1 MKMAEKKMKV
11 MTILGTRP
19 EIIRLSSTLKKCD
32 QYFDHVLVHTGQ
44 NWDYTLNEI
53 FFEDLGLRSPD
64 YFLESAGVHLGE
76 TIGNIIAKSYEV
88 IKKEKPDAL
97 LILGDTNSALS
108 AISAKRLKVPIFH
121 MEAGNRCWDWNVS
134 EMINRKI
141 VDHISDI
148 NLPYTEHAR
157 RYLLS
162 EGLDGKTI
170 FVTGSPMREVID
182 EHMEKI
188 QSSDVL
194 TRLNLKEN
202 NYILVSAHREENID
216 IEENFISLMSAINDM
231 AEKYQM
237 PVIYSTHPRSRKFID
252 QRNFKFHPLVQTLKP
267 FGFLDYN
274 KLQMN
279 AYCVLSDSGTL
290 SEESAMLNFPG
301 VLIRTSTERPEV
313 LDKGTIVIGGITTK
327 DISQA
332 LEMAVSMKENQEK
345 LSIPADYLDEN
356 VSIKVVKLIQS
367 YAKIVNMTVWG
378 KNLL

>member
-1 MKMAEKKMKV
+1 
-11 MTILGTRP
+11 
-19 EIIRLSSTLKKCD
+19 
-32 QYFDHVLVHTGQ
+32 
-44 NWDYTLNEI
+44 
-53 FFEDLGLRSPD
+53 
-64 YFLESAGVHLGE
+64 
-76 TIGNIIAKSYEV
+76 
-88 IKKEKPDAL
+88 
-97 LILGDTNSALS
+97 
-108 AISAKRLKVPIFH
+108 
-121 MEAGNRCWDWNVS
+121 
-134 EMINRKI
+134 
-141 VDHISDI
+141 
-148 NLPYTEHAR
+148 
-157 RYLLS
+157 
-162 EGLDGKTI
+162 
-170 FVTGSPMREVID
+170 MREVID
-182 EHMEKI
+182 EHLEKI

-231 AEKYQM
+231 AKKYQM

-252 QRNFKFHPLVQTLKP
+252 QRNFKFHSLVQTLKP

-332 LEMAVSMKENQEK
+332 LEMAIAMKENQEK
-345 LSIPADYLDEN
+345 VAMPDDYLDEN

-367 YAKIVNMTVWG
+367 YAKIVNKTVWG
-378 KNLL
+378 K